1 MVIEIDAVI
10 QRRSA
15 FGLCGGEIIADDRL
29 PLSEAARLDLP
40 SAVVGGADFKR
51 EVRAFGECLGM
62 HRR

>member
-1 MVIEIDAVI
+1 MRCRV
-10 QRRSA
+10 
-15 FGLCGGEIIADDRL
+15 IADDRL